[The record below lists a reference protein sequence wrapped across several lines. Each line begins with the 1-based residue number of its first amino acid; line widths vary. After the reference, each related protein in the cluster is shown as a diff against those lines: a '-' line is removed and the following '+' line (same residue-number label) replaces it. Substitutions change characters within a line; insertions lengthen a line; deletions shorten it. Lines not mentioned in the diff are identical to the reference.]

1 VSDKG
6 YIALSRGFFDHQ
18 IFADEPFTERE
29 AFQWMIFEAAWKARR
44 VRRGN
49 FVFNLNRGEFAHS
62 ERFMATAW
70 QWSRSK
76 VSRFLIKLVKDGMI
90 EKKSNREATHITVCN
105 YDKYQGG
112 RTSKRA
118 TTEPRPN
125 HDRTKLEPLNHLT
138 NKPEEEAR
146 AANAAAN
153 ASKYIFE
160 GAVIKLNRENYSRWK
175 NANQNLPLDSVLSA
189 RDDWLS
195 TLPTDHPTR
204 KNWFVATSTW
214 LSNKNTAAGL
224 RLSAE
229 LSAAAKAR
237 PLTGY
242 GDPKL

>member
-1 VSDKG
+1 M
-6 YIALSRGFFDHQ
+6 LH
-18 IFADEPFTERE
+18 
-29 AFQWMIFEAAWKARR
+29 
-44 VRRGN
+44 
-49 FVFNLNRGEFAHS
+49 
-62 ERFMATAW
+62 
-70 QWSRSK
+70 
-76 VSRFLIKLVKDGMI
+76 VKPTRD
-90 EKKSNREATHITVCN
+90 ATHITICN
-105 YDKYQGG
+105 YNKYQNPR
-112 RTSKRA
+112 RTNRRTDDAQTDAMLHVKPTRDA
-118 TTEPRPN
+118 THITICNYNKNQNPRRSSRQT
-125 HDRTKLEPLNHLT
+125 DDAQTDELATQTRTIKPLNHLT
-138 NKPEEEAR
+138 SKPKEEAR